1 MKLQDKET
9 LNVADAV
16 KDVLEGKKKTEQYDS
31 KKDHDMDPK
40 SHVVKDKETGMFD
53 VYNMS
58 NKKVKSFKD
67 KAEAEKYA
75 IDNHD
80 ALMKKESPDEPA
92 AKGEKDFKDSHVVKK
107 SGMKD
112 DGSNVKEA
120 KLKAGKGRTTI
131 DIDFIGDKKDMANAQ
146 KKFKVKF
153 KMRGR
158 GQADVSGNKSDIINY
173 LQSDM
178 YGMDPEDIE
187 DIFPELMEAYH
198 SKEKKKKEEGNA
210 FGKAVM
216 AAKEKGDKTFM
227 FAGKKYNVTGE
238 EVEEE
243 LSDKQK
249 KYRAFFDKA
258 LKKFKVS
265 SPAELKGDKKKEFF
279 DYVDANFEAD
289 NEED

>member
-16 KDVLEGKKKTEQYDS
+16 KDVLEGKKAVKE
-31 KKDHDMDPK
+31 MDPK
-40 SHVVKDKETGMFD
+40 KHVSKKGDKF
-53 VYNMS
+53 VVIN
-58 NKKVKSFKD
+58 NKGDEVKSFD
-67 KAEAEKYA
+67 NEDDANKYA
-75 IDNHD
+75 VDNHD
-80 ALMKKESPDEPA
+80 DLMKEGPEEPR
-92 AKGEKDFKDSHVVKK
+92 AKGEKDFKDKHTVKK

-112 DGSNVKEA
+112 DGTNVKEEVTITLDEA
-120 KLKAGKGRTTI
+120 MKAGKGNI
-131 DIDFIGDKKDMANAQ
+131 KLDIDFIGDKKLAGEI
-146 KKFKVKF
+146 KKKYKVTVKPT
-153 KMRGR
+153 GR
-158 GQADVSGNKSDIINY
+158 STADVSGKKADVLKMLLDPNI
-173 LQSDM
+173 M
-178 YGMDPEDIE
+178 GMDSDDVE
-187 DIFPELMEAYH
+187 DIFPELFEAYH
-198 SKEKKKKEEGNA
+198 DKKKKKDEGNA

-265 SPAELKGDKKKEFF
+265 SPSELKGEKKKEFF
-279 DYVDANFEAD
+279 DYVDANYEAD
-289 NEED
+289 NEAD